1 MGEPRG
7 GGAAAAAVLADRVTT
22 AHALLRKIT
31 GDLGESA
38 LFRSGG
44 RTAPCIGWHL
54 WHIARWADVAQAS
67 LSEATPT
74 LAGRLGARSQIWH
87 GRRIAA
93 SWGLD
98 PSTLGHREAGS
109 QMEDESTLSMRFPGR
124 EALLD
129 YARDAFAAADE
140 AVRALDSAA
149 LEEDCEH
156 FYGTQ
161 VGTTTVAYCVQFHA
175 IHAYRHLGSI
185 EALRGMLGMAGTAT
199 G

>member
-1 MGEPRG
+1 MMGVAHG
-7 GGAAAAAVLADRVTT
+7 GVAATLALTDRVTT
-22 AHALLRKIT
+22 AHALLLTIT
-31 GDLGESA
+31 AELGPRE

-54 WHIARWADVAQAS
+54 WHIARWADVLQAS
-67 LSEATPT
+67 LPEATPT
-74 LAGRLGARSQIWH
+74 LAERLGARPQIWH
-87 GRRIAA
+87 ARRIAA

-98 PSTLGHREAGS
+98 PRALGHREAGS
-109 QMEDESTLSMRFPGR
+109 QMEDESTLSMRFPGA
-124 EALLD
+124 EALLG
-129 YARDAFAAADE
+129 YASDAFGAADA
-140 AVRALDSAA
+140 AVRALDGVA
-149 LEEDCEH
+149 LDEACEH

-185 EALRGMLGMAGTAT
+185 EALRGLLGMAGTAT

>member
-1 MGEPRG
+1 M
-7 GGAAAAAVLADRVTT
+7 VLADRVTT

-31 GDLGESA
+31 EDLGEHE

-54 WHIARWADVAQAS
+54 WHIARWADVTQAS
-67 LSEATPT
+67 LSGATPT
-74 LAGRLGARSQIWH
+74 LAERLGARSQIWH
-87 GRRIAA
+87 GRRVAA
-93 SWGLD
+93 NWGLD

-124 EALLD
+124 EPLLG
-129 YARDAFAAADE
+129 YARDAFSAADE

-149 LEEDCEH
+149 LDEACEH

-185 EALRGMLGMAGTAT
+185 EALRGMMGMAGTAT